1 MLKRPFRATPH
12 EAAGAANV
20 LNFPMVWR
28 AVFKS
33 LSESV
38 LSSDPRRHAE
48 APVPTYSALQWLPVA
63 YPVVIGFRL
72 RPVQTCG
79 STRIHL
85 LPLAGCKG
93 TKKLLLLQ
101 LFIAIVA
108 TLYCYYCDFCNS
120 ITFVTVF
127 SSSPVR
133 SSTLKR
139 CGSCSSL
146 KKSRIGQSSMMA

>member
-1 MLKRPFRATPH
+1 MLVSERK
-12 EAAGAANV
+12 
-20 LNFPMVWR
+20 WR
-28 AVFKS
+28 AVFHS
-33 LSESV
+33 LSEV
-38 LSSDPRRHAE
+38 VSSSEMPRHTE
-48 APVPTYSALQWLPVA
+48 VPGTSYSALQWLPVA
-63 YPVVIGFRL
+63 FPVVIGFRL
-72 RPVQTCG
+72 RPAQTCRD
-79 STRIHL
+79 TCAHL

-93 TKKLLLLQ
+93 TKELQLLQ
-101 LFIAIVA
+101 LFIATIA
-108 TLYCYYCDFCNS
+108 TLYCYYCDFSNS